1 MIPITQYEPP
11 EPYASIELAIVS
23 LVTAS
28 ALLGDALKIQL
39 DPLTREQLT
48 DVLDI
53 VDNALDALRNLGI

>member
-11 EPYASIELAIVS
+11 EPFASIELATVS

-28 ALLGDALKIQL
+28 QLLGDALKV
-39 DPLTREQLT
+39 DMHPLTREQLT

-53 VDNALDALRNLGI
+53 VDNAIDALRNLGI